1 MIKDRVRF
9 RFSLI
14 LILLLAA
21 GCSVPTAPA
30 PTSTVQP
37 TIQPATSTSVP
48 IEPTG
53 TPIPA
58 TASPA
63 QPTSPPTSQP
73 TSAPAATAQASATLV
88 STSAAPVIQP
98 GNITSLTSASVQLP
112 DFVQQLAWPSSSQV
126 IARTENGLLPIQLD
140 PPKVGQPITLNLP
153 DRIQDI
159 APDGSSLAVFEGSS
173 AVGIFDLQGNK
184 LRDIQVNQP
193 YFASYSSDSQWIA
206 VGLQS
211 EHTVNIYNVSD
222 GQQVASLSGFQTAA
236 PIYYAMIS
244 PDKQTL
250 VWIARA
256 DVQFQDISTGRMVKE
271 LRFENFVI
279 NHAFSADGSELA
291 LNLGDAI
298 QVFSVPEG
306 ALITKL
312 NISQPAQSLSFSP
325 DGQLLAAGYSTS
337 IQFWETAQWTPLQ
350 PVVGSDANI
359 ALIGFSPDGTRLVSM
374 DENKLFSEWTVK

>member
-1 MIKDRVRF
+1 MIKDRILF
-9 RFSLI
+9 RISLG

-21 GCSVPTAPA
+21 GCSAPTAPA
-30 PTSTVQP
+30 PTHTVQP
-37 TIQPATSTSVP
+37 TILPSTPTSVP
-48 IEPTG
+48 IKPTG

-58 TASPA
+58 TDTPA
-63 QPTSPPTSQP
+63 PAAATPTQPTSPPTSQP
-73 TSAPAATAQASATLV
+73 TLASSPTSLTSVPEV
-88 STSAAPVIQP
+88 STSTAPVIQP
-98 GNITSLTSASVQLP
+98 GNVESLTSASVQLP

-126 IARTENGLLPIQLD
+126 IVRTENSLLPIQLA
-140 PPKVGQPITLNLP
+140 PPTVGQPITLNLP

-184 LRDIQVNQP
+184 LRDIQVDQP

-211 EHTVNIYNVSD
+211 EHTVIIFNVSD

-271 LRFENFVI
+271 LRFENFVV

-306 ALITKL
+306 SLITKL

-337 IQFWETAQWTPLQ
+337 I
-350 PVVGSDANI
+350 
-359 ALIGFSPDGTRLVSM
+359 
-374 DENKLFSEWTVK
+374 